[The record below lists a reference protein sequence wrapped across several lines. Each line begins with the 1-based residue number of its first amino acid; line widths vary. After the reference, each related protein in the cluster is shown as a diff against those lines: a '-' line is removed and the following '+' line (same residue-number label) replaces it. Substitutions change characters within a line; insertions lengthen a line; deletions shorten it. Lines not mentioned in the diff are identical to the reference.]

1 MLTAMRRD
9 SRCSARTEFFDFFE
23 FLFRIGYLQMR
34 INFIKRISI
43 LISPLVLFAC
53 ATAPNVP
60 TTGESIASAKL
71 KADATALVVV
81 FAKAAAKCNTVDS
94 IQIKVINVDPAIQ
107 GNTSG
112 AVTKGVVKELWTTQA
127 CGQAIPFEVAF
138 TPDGKGGTFFGV
150 RRATP

>member
-1 MLTAMRRD
+1 MH
-9 SRCSARTEFFDFFE
+9 
-23 FLFRIGYLQMR
+23 
-34 INFIKRISI
+34 INLVKRISI
-43 LISPLVLFAC
+43 IISPLVLFAC
-53 ATAPNVP
+53 ATAPSVP

-71 KADATALVVV
+71 KSDATALVVV

-107 GNTSG
+107 GNASG